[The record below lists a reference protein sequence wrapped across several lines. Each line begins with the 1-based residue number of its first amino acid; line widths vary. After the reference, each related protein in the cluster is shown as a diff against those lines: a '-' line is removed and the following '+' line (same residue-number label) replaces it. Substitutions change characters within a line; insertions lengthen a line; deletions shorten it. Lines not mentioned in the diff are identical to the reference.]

1 VTQPILPKESI
12 KLWVKMKPEALQFPV
27 LVYQKV
33 PVEAQQPLLL
43 VALPGDYK
51 NLHINFVK
59 NNIIAHTARQ
69 LM

>member
-1 VTQPILPKESI
+1 
-12 KLWVKMKPEALQFPV
+12 MKPEALQFPV

-33 PVEAQQPLLL
+33 LVEAQQPLLL
-43 VALPGDYK
+43 VALPGDDK

-59 NNIIAHTARQ
+59 NNIITHTARQ